1 MNNLYKIDPITLL
14 LGRVLIALYFIGPGI
29 FKIIDYSG
37 YLSLMALK
45 GVPLPKIA
53 LPITIFC
60 QIVLSVF
67 IIINKHLRVSALILF
82 VLTMLI
88 NIFIHDFWNL
98 GGDPSQA
105 HETQNFVKN
114 LGIAAGLLVLSS
126 KEK

>member
-1 MNNLYKIDPITLL
+1 MNNLYKIDPITFL

-37 YLSLMALK
+37 YLSLMASK
-45 GVPLPKIA
+45 GVPLPEIA
-53 LPITIFC
+53 LSITIFC

-67 IIINKHLRVSALILF
+67 IIINKHLRISALILF

-105 HETQNFVKN
+105 HEIQNFVKN

>member
-1 MNNLYKIDPITLL
+1 MCIRD
-14 LGRVLIALYFIGPGI
+14 R
-29 FKIIDYSG
+29 
-37 YLSLMALK
+37 
-45 GVPLPKIA
+45 
-53 LPITIFC
+53 PITIFC

-67 IIINKHLRVSALILF
+67 IIINKHLRISALILF

-88 NIFIHDFWNL
+88 NIFIHDFWDL